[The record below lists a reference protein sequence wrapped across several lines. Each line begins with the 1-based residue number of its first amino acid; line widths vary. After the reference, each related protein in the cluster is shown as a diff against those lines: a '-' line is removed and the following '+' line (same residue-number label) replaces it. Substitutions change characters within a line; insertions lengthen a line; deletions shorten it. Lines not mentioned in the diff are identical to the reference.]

1 MRFSIVLLKRELGD
15 KTNRKAISWGWAS
28 CNRSKSLARY
38 SAKYWVISDRE
49 EIREW
54 ENACNE
60 CKNCKLK
67 AGEQVMAP
75 LLSVGFR
82 QPLRAFAHVSVDF
95 GGLIV
100 TIQGRGSRHVQ
111 WQFLGELYAYVQSSG
126 IPENNRHW
134 SGTKFRWFSYIRSFR
149 IWETFRINPKSRI
162 KKWTMGVMW
171 IFNPPWRHKRPF
183 KWSTAMSMSM
193 TQRWRQPSLGWKPC

>member
-1 MRFSIVLLKRELGD
+1 MRFSIILLKRELGD

-28 CNRSKSLARY
+28 CNRSESLARY

-111 WQFLGELYAYVQSSG
+111 WQFLSVMRKSSRRG
-126 IPENNRHW
+126 YPKTIVTDRGTNFVGVAIW
-134 SGTKFRWFSYIRSFR
+134 GASGFGKRSGS
-149 IWETFRINPKSRI
+149 IQNLGSKSGQ
-162 KKWTMGVMW
+162 WGHVD
-171 IFNPPWRHKRPF
+171 F
-183 KWSTAMSMSM
+183 
-193 TQRWRQPSLGWKPC
+193 